1 MSLSQKDKILLDKY
15 AVKIVSKGWGTMA
28 VMLFDSVKYLSNVGS
43 QLLHVLSPTL
53 TMIPYISEFFKNSEQ
68 LSEILEDRDNVEY
81 FITRI
86 EHFMNNERSNK
97 KKLLDKNND
106 GVKHE

>member
-1 MSLSQKDKILLDKY
+1 MSLSQKDKILIDGY
-15 AVKIVSKGWGTMA
+15 AIKIVDKGWGTMA
-28 VMLFDSVKYLSNVGS
+28 IMLFDSIKYLNNVGS

-53 TMIPYISEFFKNSEQ
+53 TMVPYLSEFFKNSEQ
-68 LSEILEDRDNVEY
+68 ISEILEDRDNVEY

-86 EHFMNNERSNK
+86 EYFMNENNN
-97 KKLLDKNND
+97 KKLLDKNNS